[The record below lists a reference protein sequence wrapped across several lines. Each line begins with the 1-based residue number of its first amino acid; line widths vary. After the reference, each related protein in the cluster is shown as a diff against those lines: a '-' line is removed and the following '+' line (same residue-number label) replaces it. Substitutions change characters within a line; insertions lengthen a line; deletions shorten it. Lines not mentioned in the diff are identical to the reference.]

1 MSEQALGDPRSP
13 VSGSCLVLRELLRH
27 QRAWYSHSILMPC
40 LLGLGG
46 LGRRASRE
54 IGVPSVGQSG
64 DWRSVRMPIRR
75 LAFRPYANQE
85 IGVPS
90 VCQSGDWR
98 SIRMP
103 IGRLA
108 VHQGRGSE
116 TICGGHPSPLLPLRT
131 ARRPPLPVSSVK
143 GGTETAPPHGKNGSA
158 RGMTTSDVS
167 AALIETRLRD
177 SNAERKG

>member
-75 LAFRPYANQE
+75 LAFHPYANRE

-90 VCQSGDWR
+90 VCQSGDWLF
-98 SIRMP
+98 IRAEVLRQFAEATP
-103 IGRLA
+103 PLCYRYGR
-108 VHQGRGSE
+108 HGD
-116 TICGGHPSPLLPLRT
+116 HPSLFLPLRA
-131 ARRPPLPVSSVK
+131 ARRLLLP
-143 GGTETAPPHGKNGSA
+143 TERTAAP
-158 RGMTTSDVS
+158 V
-167 AALIETRLRD
+167 E
-177 SNAERKG
+177 